1 MSKHF
6 PSEHE
11 SVCYCSD
18 PASGLNAIIA
28 IHSTKFGPAL
38 GGTRIFPY
46 VSEDDALADVLNLS
60 RAMTYKAA
68 AADLPYG
75 GGKAVILADPESPR
89 KREMLKA
96 YCRFVNLLNGAFQTG
111 EDVGIA
117 LADVEYMRKFTTWA
131 HYTPVDLPDW
141 LETSALTA
149 RGVLCGIEASL
160 QHRFGSPAIQ
170 GRTIAIQGLGKVG
183 MNLARFLA
191 EKGARLVVCDVRPAV
206 VDTAVKSLGCRS
218 VDASAI
224 LGVEA
229 DVFSP
234 CAMGNVLTPQ
244 TIGVLRAP
252 IVAGCANNQ
261 LSEDGVAESLRQR
274 KVLYAPDYVINSGG
288 LISALFEMKL
298 EDETKMVARVDAIGE
313 RLLRIYSQADGEGI
327 STLEAINRI
336 VRAKLQ

>member
-1 MSKHF
+1 MSQRF

-11 SVCYCSD
+11 AVCYCSD
-18 PASGLNAIIA
+18 SASGLNAIIA
-28 IHSTKFGPAL
+28 VHSTKFGPAL
-38 GGTRIFPY
+38 GGTRVFPY
-46 VSEDDALADVLNLS
+46 ASEDDALSDVVNLS
-60 RAMTYKAA
+60 RAMSYKAA

-75 GGKAVILADPESPR
+75 GGKAVIVADPESPQ
-89 KREMLKA
+89 KRELLKA
-96 YCRFVNLLNGAFQTG
+96 FCRYVNMFGGVFQTG

-117 LADVEYMRKFTTWA
+117 LADVQYMREFTAWA

-149 RGVLCGIEASL
+149 RGVLRGIEASL
-160 QHRFGSPAIQ
+160 QYRFGSPGIQ
-170 GRTIAIQGLGKVG
+170 GRTVAIQGLGKVG

-191 EKGARLVVCDVRPAV
+191 EKGARLVVCDVRPGV
-206 VDTAVKSLGCRS
+206 VDEAVQSLKCRS
-218 VDASAI
+218 VGPSAI
-224 LGVEA
+224 LDVEA

-244 TIGVLRAP
+244 TAGRLRAP

-261 LSEDGVAESLRQR
+261 LSDDRVAEMLRQR
-274 KVLYAPDYVINSGG
+274 NVLYAPDYVINSGG

-327 STLEAINRI
+327 STQEAITRI